1 MRLGSKLHGTF
12 LLHLIIMN
20 QNWFVI
26 RIYNHI
32 FWARGRAVKS
42 AVQIHRT
49 LVSNPKVLG
58 SNPTRGTLGKVS
70 ENQFLGPTNAM

>member
-1 MRLGSKLHGTF
+1 MCEASK
-12 LLHLIIMN
+12 I
-20 QNWFVI
+20 
-26 RIYNHI
+26 HI
-32 FWARGRAVKS
+32 FYGIVTYFYICKRARGRAVKS